1 MFSQDQVHEIVELLE
16 TLDSSTKIYFGCD
29 SVRLRKKGKWIA
41 SYATVMIVHINGK
54 NGCRLF
60 SNLSVE
66 PDYDVKINRPR
77 MRMMNEVRKVCE
89 LYAQMIPYIE
99 NFAEIVEGPDGELLI
114 KEFEI
119 EVHLDINTDPLH
131 GSSCAA
137 KEAAGYV
144 LAMTGLSEDRVKL
157 KPESFAASF
166 GADAVANGRV
176 ESSIGQ
182 S

>member
-1 MFSQDQVHEIVELLE
+1 MFRKEQVTEIVELLE

-29 SVRLRKKGKWIA
+29 SVRVRKKGKWSA
-41 SYATVMIVHINGK
+41 SYATVMIIHINGK

-60 SNLSVE
+60 SNLSNE
-66 PDYDVKINRPR
+66 PDYDAKPSRPK

-89 LYAQMIPYIE
+89 LYTQMIPYIE
-99 NFAEIVEGPDGELLI
+99 NFAEITEDADGELSI
-114 KEFEI
+114 KEFGIEI
-119 EVHLDINTDPLH
+119 HLDINTDPIH

-144 LAMTGLSEDRVKL
+144 LGMTGLTEDQVKL

-176 ESSIGQ
+176 ESSIAK
-182 S
+182 